1 VTNRILVDGPYD
13 SAKRHCHK
21 NCSLLTARDIHLLAP
36 KMIPLL
42 KSLQVIGMAIC
53 FVNGFLVYVELQKLS
68 KIDETG
74 MCVGTWI
81 THFVS
86 FFLHIGMVVTFEA
99 PRKHKKTKMT
109 AMSIG
114 LVIHSAILLTALLC
128 LAFNGEI
135 PVWIPVPSWHSTEAI
150 FDPFK
155 LKLDQKTNLAF
166 LIYCGLFA
174 LVFIDVI
181 LMAIVFEKD
190 EPTLPQHMTPSLLE
204 SERSIQDG
212 IPMIVEQ
219 PSFRQASPQGL
230 PSEATSAPAGDC
242 S

>member
-1 VTNRILVDGPYD
+1 
-13 SAKRHCHK
+13 
-21 NCSLLTARDIHLLAP
+21 
-36 KMIPLL
+36 
-42 KSLQVIGMAIC
+42 MAIYLAN
-53 FVNGFLVYVELQKLS
+53 FFLVLAEISKWQ
-68 KIDETG
+68 KIDESEKALKG
-74 MCVGTWI
+74 GTYF

-86 FFLHIGMVVTFEA
+86 LTLYLGLLLTFA
-99 PRKHKKTKMT
+99 PPRKHKKTATT

-135 PVWIPVPSWHSTEAI
+135 PVWIPVPSWHSTDKI
-150 FDPFK
+150 VDFIK
-155 LKLDQKTNLAF
+155 LKLDQKTNVAF
-166 LIYCGLFA
+166 HIYTGLFC
-174 LVFIDVI
+174 LVVIDVI
-181 LMAIVFEKD
+181 LLKIVFEKD

-219 PSFRQASPQGL
+219 PQGL